1 MNSPSCGSM
10 RILLMATLVA
20 VGGAST
26 EALSGSLSATPTSLT
41 VASPGAAA
49 ALTVSGRGE
58 GSTAGQVR
66 VLRWLQQDGAEKLV
80 PTRDV
85 VASPPALRL
94 DPGKEMTVRLV
105 RTAKSAVAGEE
116 CYRVLVDQ
124 LPGAEQDGIAV
135 KFALRHSIPLCFDAA
150 KQKQG
155 AVDWGLRRKGNALV
169 LCGSNAGQRRVV
181 AKNVKITGAGG
192 ASASLG
198 SATVLGGGEMS
209 WPLKGKLKG
218 FTPGSAFTLTATI
231 NGKAVEVKGKVGG
244 G

>member
-1 MNSPSCGSM
+1 VQYPN
-10 RILLMATLVA
+10 ATTTLKVI
-20 VGGAST
+20 GQ
-26 EALSGSLSATPTSLT
+26 
-41 VASPGAAA
+41 
-49 ALTVSGRGE
+49 GE
-58 GSTAGQVR
+58 GITAGQVR

-94 DPGKEMTVRLV
+94 APGKEMTVRLV
-105 RTAKSAVAGEE
+105 RTVKSAVGEEE

-135 KFALRHSIPLCFDAA
+135 KFAIRHSIPLCFDAP

-155 AVDWGLRRKGNALV
+155 AVEWNLRRKGNALV
-169 LCGSNAGQRRVV
+169 LSGSNAGQRRAV
-181 AKNVKITGAGG
+181 ARDVKITGAGG
-192 ASASLG
+192 ASAALG
-198 SATVLGGGEMS
+198 SATVLGGSTMS

-218 FTPGSAFTLTATI
+218 LKPGSSFTLNATV
-231 NGKAVEVKGKVGG
+231 NGQAVKITGEVGG